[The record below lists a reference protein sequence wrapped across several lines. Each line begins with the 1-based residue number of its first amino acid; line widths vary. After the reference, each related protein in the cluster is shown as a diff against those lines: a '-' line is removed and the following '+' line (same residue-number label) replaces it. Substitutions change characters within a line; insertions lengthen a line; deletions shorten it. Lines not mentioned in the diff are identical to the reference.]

1 MRKQLRECNSRL
13 EIIQRLKTN
22 AGILNENKTRSE
34 EEFNIDDITLEDLT
48 RIIRSEINQYMHEAL
63 EEPAPEDD
71 DIDFELEEIL
81 RELDLQLNN

>member
-48 RIIRSEINQYMHEAL
+48 RIIRSEINQYMYEAL

-71 DIDFELEEIL
+71 DIDYELEEIL